1 MFYSVTIVM
10 KTFSIQLVFTYI
22 CLTNANSYVEKDV
35 KVQLQMPFEPKND
48 TTWDGI
54 MESWNKTSWSNQN
67 FERVEYAPEHGTI
80 DSWIKT
86 FWSNQNFVHEE
97 YAPKDGKTYFLTF
110 PACF

>member
-1 MFYSVTIVM
+1 M
-10 KTFSIQLVFTYI
+10 KTFAIQLVFTYI
-22 CLTNANSYVEKDV
+22 CLSNANYFVEKDV
-35 KVQLQMPFEPKND
+35 KVQHKMPFEPKID
-48 TTWDGI
+48 TTWDEI

-67 FERVEYAPEHGTI
+67 FERVEYAPEQGTI

>member
-48 TTWDGI
+48 TTWDEI
-54 MESWNKTSWSNQN
+54 ME
-67 FERVEYAPEHGTI
+67 
-80 DSWIKT
+80 SWIKT

-97 YAPKDGKTYFLTF
+97 YAPKDGNFLTF